1 VIVIVGA
8 REHIVRSR
16 SFSKLLPRLRH
27 VREVSSD
34 RKSRYI
40 KLTPRRIRR
49 VRELLE
55 VIRVCRDL
63 TCVENI
69 LKLLK
74 PSIILA
80 DDKLYI
86 YLKHYRKVKE
96 SNIRESH
103 RKKLM
108 LLADNLANY
117 FRMLLKED
125 PKRFEEELRRIE
137 K

>member
-1 VIVIVGA
+1 
-8 REHIVRSR
+8 
-16 SFSKLLPRLRH
+16 
-27 VREVSSD
+27 VSSD

-40 KLTPRRIRR
+40 KLTPRRIHR

-69 LKLLK
+69 LRLLK

-117 FRMLLKED
+117 FRTLLKED
-125 PKRFEEELRRIE
+125 PKRFEEELRRLE